1 MGGACCADEGGKIVI
16 LGIGLDVVETAK
28 VEQLLAGLNQR
39 FEERVFTPAER
50 RDCVDRA
57 DRVEALAARFAAKE
71 ACFKALGTGWGQGV
85 SFLQVEVQRP
95 DGGAPT
101 LVLSGEA
108 AARARQRG
116 VKHVHVSLSHSAG
129 VAAAAVILEG

>member
-1 MGGACCADEGGKIVI
+1 MI

-28 VEQLLAGLNQR
+28 MGQLLAEHDQR

-50 RDCVDRA
+50 RDCGERVDRA
-57 DRVEALAARFAAKE
+57 EALAARFAAKE
-71 ACFKALGTGWGQGV
+71 ACFKALGTGWSQGV
-85 SFLQVEVQRP
+85 SFLQVEVRRP

-101 LVLSGEA
+101 LALSGEA
-108 AARARQRG
+108 AARAQARG